1 MVHTEIFSDESTSNY
16 TRWEG
21 VVSGRYETRTDHELK
36 LLKLGD
42 KDMGVKYTIIFTL
55 AYV

>member
-1 MVHTEIFSDESTSNY
+1 MVHTEIFADKSTSNY
-16 TRWEG
+16 TRWEE